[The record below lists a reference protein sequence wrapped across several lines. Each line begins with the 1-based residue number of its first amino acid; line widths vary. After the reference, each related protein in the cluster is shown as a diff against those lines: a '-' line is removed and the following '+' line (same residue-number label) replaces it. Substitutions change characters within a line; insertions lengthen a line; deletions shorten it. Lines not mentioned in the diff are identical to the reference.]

1 MNPAATV
8 TESLWESPRGFIPFA
23 TVSSL
28 PTLPISSYLRRLQS
42 CCWGLPAAI
51 RSVSV
56 MLIETPRLGT
66 ALEPRAHPCPP
77 LLSAAITVPK
87 PHGWCHARL
96 GGQNQHRCQPAKPR
110 GDDGRKVTV
119 TDVRPAGRG
128 RCWLRLCAATSIL
141 ARHSTV
147 ETSLQACSCL
157 VLAPQLRSKQTCK
170 GVGAQIKGPNAS
182 G

>member
-1 MNPAATV
+1 
-8 TESLWESPRGFIPFA
+8 
-23 TVSSL
+23 
-28 PTLPISSYLRRLQS
+28 
-42 CCWGLPAAI
+42 
-51 RSVSV
+51 

-87 PHGWCHARL
+87 PHGRCHARL

-110 GDDGRKVTV
+110 GDDGSKVTV